1 MRRLPLLMLLAAAT
15 VPAVGISA
23 CGGSD
28 KPATTSTSPSPTTP
42 TTDGS
47 TSASSTTLPA
57 PRGYTKNTTRL
68 DASDPTGIAALT
80 ALTMYP
86 STARDL
92 RPDAVT
98 FAGADDW
105 RSILLASSFA
115 AKPLGFPLLL
125 MDGRNLPP
133 ISSATLAQLQ
143 PAGAPSM
150 NKAQGLRIGVSVR
163 PSSDLRTGT
172 SPPRRPPVSRA
183 RRTASSSACAAA
195 PPIA

>member
-1 MRRLPLLMLLAAAT
+1 MRRLPLLTLLVAALVT
-15 VPAVGISA
+15 VGSISA
-23 CGGSD
+23 CGD
-28 KPATTSTSPSPTTP
+28 DEAPPTSSTPSPTTP

-47 TSASSTTLPA
+47 TTATSTTFAA
-57 PRGYTKNTTRL
+57 PRAYTKNTTRL
-68 DASDPTGIAALT
+68 DAADPTGVAALT

-133 ISSATLAQLQ
+133 VSAAALAQLQ

-150 NKAQGLRIGVSVR
+150 NKAQACASASPTG
-163 PSSDLRTGT
+163 PRTICARAT
-172 SPPRRPPVSRA
+172 SPPPPRLAWRA
-183 RRTASSSACAAA
+183 PPTASCRTCAAA
-195 PPIA
+195 PPTA